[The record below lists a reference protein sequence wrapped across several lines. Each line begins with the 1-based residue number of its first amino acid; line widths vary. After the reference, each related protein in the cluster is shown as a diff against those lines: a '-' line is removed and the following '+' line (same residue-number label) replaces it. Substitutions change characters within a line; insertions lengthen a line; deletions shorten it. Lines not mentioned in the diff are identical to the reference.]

1 MTIINLTPHEI
12 NLFETSTTTSPT
24 TTIQP
29 TSPPARVSTT
39 TTFTRMLGVARITET
54 IFGEVQNLP
63 VVRAG
68 VIYIVSRIVRTAC
81 PNRNDLFYPNELV
94 RDLKGNIIGC
104 QSLSN
109 S

>member
-39 TTFTRMLGVARITET
+39 TTFTRMLGVARITKT
-54 IFGEVQNLP
+54 VFGEVQNLP
-63 VVRAG
+63 EPQEG

-94 RDLKGNIIGC
+94 RDGKGNIIGC

>member
-1 MTIINLTPHEI
+1 MTIINLTPHAI
-12 NLFETSTTTSPT
+12 NLLSTNNEPI
-24 TTIQP
+24 TTILP

-39 TTFTRMLGVARITET
+39 TTFSRMLGVARITQT
-54 IFGEVQNLP
+54 VFGDVEALP
-63 VVRAG
+63 APQEG
-68 VIYIVSRIVRTAC
+68 IIYIVSRIVRAAC

-94 RDLKGNIIGC
+94 RDENRRIIGC